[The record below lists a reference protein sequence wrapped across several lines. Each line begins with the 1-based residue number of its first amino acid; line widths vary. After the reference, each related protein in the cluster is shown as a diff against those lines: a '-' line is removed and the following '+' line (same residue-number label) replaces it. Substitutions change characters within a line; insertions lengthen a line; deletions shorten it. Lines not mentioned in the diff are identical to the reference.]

1 MAEYLDKYDINT
13 INAIFEIIAS
23 EQKNI
28 LIEKTNERIIKQVLN
43 RDFKVGVLLVNLF
56 NFP

>member
-28 LIEKTNERIIKQVLN
+28 LIEKTNERIIK
-43 RDFKVGVLLVNLF
+43 
-56 NFP
+56 